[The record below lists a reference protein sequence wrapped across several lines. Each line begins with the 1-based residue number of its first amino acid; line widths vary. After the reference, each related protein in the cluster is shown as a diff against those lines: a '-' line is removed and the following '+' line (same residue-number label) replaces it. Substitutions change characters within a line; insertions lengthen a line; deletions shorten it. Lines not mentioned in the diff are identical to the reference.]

1 MFNEDRVSSCICMED
16 KVSSDGPCIFRDLT
30 GKASRGNKYLMVPF
44 AWNGRVQYGYERCCN
59 EREREIK
66 IFEINR
72 GYEMLVQVLNIERD
86 EESELHYETER
97 EEYLNKTVINDD
109 KIIDWVLR
117 QFTNGDWTKLMD
129 SDKLYEIINGMMKNL
144 EIMVYENNNNKLK
157 VNKNNLV
164 YKYVR
169 YLFDDGG

>member
-1 MFNEDRVSSCICMED
+1 MCIRDR
-16 KVSSDGPCIFRDLT
+16 
-30 GKASRGNKYLMVPF
+30 
-44 AWNGRVQYGYERCCN
+44 
-59 EREREIK
+59 
-66 IFEINR
+66 
-72 GYEMLVQVLNIERD
+72 
-86 EESELHYETER
+86 ER

-117 QFTNGDWTKLMD
+117 QFTDGDWTKLID
-129 SDKLYEIINGMMKNL
+129 HDRLYEIIDGMMNL

-157 VNKNNLV
+157 VNKNHLV